1 MANLVQVAE
10 ELEYVPKDQLIE
22 YSQNPDS
29 RYPQYLVLSEIQRRT
44 QMERMYNAQ
53 EASMNKP
60 TTTVAEEVVSDF
72 AQPQGLGGMNVNGS
86 ANADAFSPQAG
97 MPAAPMQMPATPMQM
112 ASSGG
117 RTGYYPGGTFDAMN
131 QSMQASRSGRE
142 ALLSSLDIDPRTMTG
157 NQIQQ
162 SMLGLGVGS
171 SRQRGIRN
179 NNPLNIKYNP
189 NNDWLGQVGSDDDGF
204 AIFKDIDYGYR
215 AGNQLL
221 QTYGEDH
228 GIDTISEV
236 INRFAPAADDNDTD
250 SYSDFVSSRMG
261 IGADEKLDMSDP
273 ALRKELTTI
282 MASFETPDAV
292 IDESSSITDKDLGL
306 RGASAYDKAHPKEEG
321 WGEWL
326 KRKAIDR
333 YTDEGEGLG
342 AVDWSNVLWD
352 ASLAIPGA
360 GALGLGAR
368 TARLAANAAR
378 AKWGT
383 GAIQQGLRNLPSRA
397 TRTVDP
403 RRSILTT
410 KPNPKAV
417 RGEGFV
423 MSGGKYG
430 PQRIPSATRIS
441 LTGAGLFGAKSL
453 HDFATKDEGEKL
465 TEIHPTYKKRI
476 VDKVG
481 ELTQDPKSGL
491 GGKMKSYLDQVDGL
505 DIAKLGGI
513 VMGARNMSEL
523 GQGITALASD
533 IQTRRKDEKTEDR
546 LAALSDLQGGLYEE
560 QTKQI
565 KAEIAAMPADRL
577 DALLKKYGDYAE
589 EINKGM
595 IDISDEAKNSFW
607 SQYRQLLDSAAEKE
621 GYKFKSQAESD
632 EEALDIVNITG

>member
-44 QMERMYNAQ
+44 QMERMYNAHQ
-53 EASMNKP
+53 ASMNQP

-97 MPAAPMQMPATPMQM
+97 MPAAPMQMA
-112 ASSGG
+112 ASGG
-117 RTGYYPGGTFDAMN
+117 RTGYYPGGTLNAANAMN
-131 QSMQASRSGRE
+131 QSMQTSRSRL
-142 ALLSSLDIDPRTMTG
+142 ALLASLGIDPRG
-157 NQIQQ
+157 KSSQEIEEEILFKQ
-162 SMLGLGVGS
+162 LPL
-171 SRQRGIRN
+171 SRQEEL
-179 NNPLNIKYNP
+179 PVV
-189 NNDWLGQVGSDDDGF
+189 DTDVD
-204 AIFKDIDYGYR
+204 R
-215 AGNQLL
+215 AVNRSVDL
-221 QTYGEDH
+221 QTVESPQSREEDSWL
-228 GIDTISEV
+228 DK
-236 INRFAPAADDNDTD
+236 
-250 SYSDFVSSRMG
+250 
-261 IGADEKLDMSDP
+261 IG
-273 ALRKELTTI
+273 
-282 MASFETPDAV
+282 
-292 IDESSSITDKDLGL
+292 
-306 RGASAYDKAHPKEEG
+306 SAIK
-321 WGEWL
+321 
-326 KRKAIDR
+326 DR

-352 ASLAIPGA
+352 ASLAIPGG
-360 GALGLGAR
+360 GAALGAVRLGKLGLG
-368 TARLAANAAR
+368 AAR

-383 GAIQQGLRNLPSRA
+383 GAIQQGLKNLPGRA
-397 TRTVDP
+397 RRTVDP
-403 RRSILTT
+403 RVSALVT
-410 KPNPKAV
+410 KPKKVGIKDPTPKIL
-417 RGEGFV
+417 
-423 MSGGKYG
+423 GGKGGKSAAAELGYVTPKG
-430 PQRIPSATRIS
+430 LSGSSRLGKITQPRTPSATRIG
-441 LTGAGLFGAKSL
+441 LTGAGLFGASTL

-491 GGKMKSYLDQVDGL
+491 GGKMKSYLDQADGL

-533 IQTRRKDEKTEDR
+533 IQTRRQDERSEER
-546 LAALSDLQGGLYEE
+546 LTALSNVQGGLYEE

-589 EINKGM
+589 AIEEGM
-595 IDISDEAKNSFW
+595 IDISDDSKNSFW
-607 SQYRQLLDSAAEKE
+607 LQYRQLLDSAAEKE

-632 EEALDIVNITG
+632 EEALDIVDITG